1 MPAIQEVERLEV
13 TKAGKD
19 EDLVE
24 MREEY
29 SSQVSV
35 RGGSVKG
42 LWAASGGRVG
52 VKNDDVIVLSVK
64 VSPGLRS
71 TLCSS

>member
-1 MPAIQEVERLEV
+1 
-13 TKAGKD
+13 
-19 EDLVE
+19 
-24 MREEY
+24 MREED
-29 SSQVSV
+29 SSQVLSV

-64 VSPGLRS
+64 VSPGLGS
-71 TLCSS
+71 TLCSP

>member
-1 MPAIQEVERLEV
+1 
-13 TKAGKD
+13 
-19 EDLVE
+19 
-24 MREEY
+24 MREED

-35 RGGSVKG
+35 KGVSVKG

>member
-1 MPAIQEVERLEV
+1 
-13 TKAGKD
+13 
-19 EDLVE
+19 
-24 MREEY
+24 MREED

-35 RGGSVKG
+35 KGGSVKG

-52 VKNDDVIVLSVK
+52 VKNDDVIVLSVR